1 MKEIQQLR
9 AATRLIGRRT
19 TLRYL
24 AIGAASALV
33 AACTGESGTSAPGSG
48 KGGGKGSGTAAPSGA
63 GTGSPSPGSSAT
75 AGGTPDAAAP
85 EATTTGVMARA
96 FDAFVKGGWTVESTT
111 PGGETVRGRATVMAD
126 GGGNGGF
133 TLVWEGSGGQV
144 TWSGGWLLRGG
155 HLRIDV
161 FDAPEDVDK
170 LTGGEALTVPKEVGE
185 GTSLLLPWQPP
196 GHSGTG
202 DGQYLKVTYK
212 NDVLRIV
219 HSERGESE
227 SVHVCT
233 RAA

>member
-1 MKEIQQLR
+1 MRELQQIR
-9 AATRLIGRRT
+9 AATRLVGRRT

-24 AIGAASALV
+24 AVGVASALV
-33 AACTGESGTSAPGSG
+33 AACTGESGKSAPAGR
-48 KGGGKGSGTAAPSGA
+48 KGSGTAAPSHTDSA
-63 GTGSPSPGSSAT
+63 SPTGSSSA
-75 AGGTPDAAAP
+75 ASNGSTPDTATP
-85 EATTTGVMARA
+85 EATTTGVMSRA
-96 FDAFVKGGWTVESTT
+96 FDAFVKGGWNVESTT
-111 PGGETVRGRATVMAD
+111 PGGETVRGKATVMAD

-133 TLVWEGSGGQV
+133 TLVWEGASPPV
-144 TWSGGWLLRGG
+144 TWSGSWLLRGG

-161 FDAPEDVDK
+161 FDAPGDLDK

-219 HSERGESE
+219 HAERGGSE

>member
-1 MKEIQQLR
+1 MREIQQIR

-24 AIGAASALV
+24 ALGAASALV
-33 AACTGESGTSAPGSG
+33 AACTGESGKSAPG
-48 KGGGKGSGTAAPSGA
+48 GGKRSGTAAPSGA
-63 GTGSPSPGSSAT
+63 NSTSPSPSSSAAS
-75 AGGTPDAAAP
+75 AGSTPDTASP
-85 EATTTGVMARA
+85 EATTTGVMSRA

-111 PGGETVRGRATVMAD
+111 PGGETVRGKATVMAD

-133 TLVWEGSGGQV
+133 TLVWEGTSGQV
-144 TWSGGWLLRGG
+144 TWSGSWLLRGG

-161 FDAPEDVDK
+161 FDAPEDLDK
-170 LTGGEALTVPKEVGE
+170 LTGGEALTVPEEVGE

-196 GHSGTG
+196 GHSGTS

>member
-1 MKEIQQLR
+1 MKDIQQLR

-33 AACTGESGTSAPGSG
+33 AACTGETKKAGTGGSTASATTPTPATSATASATPSANQPTSAP
-48 KGGGKGSGTAAPSGA
+48 
-63 GTGSPSPGSSAT
+63 SS
-75 AGGTPDAAAP
+75 P
-85 EATTTGVMARA
+85 EATTTGVMSRA
-96 FDAFVKGGWTVESTT
+96 FDAFVRGGWTVESTT
-111 PGGETVRGRATVMAD
+111 PGGETVKGKATVMAD

-133 TLVWEGSGGQV
+133 TLVWKGGGKQV
-144 TWSGGWLLRGG
+144 TWTGSWLLRGG

-170 LTGGEALTVPKEVGE
+170 LTGGQALTVPKEVGE

-196 GHSGTG
+196 GHDGTT

-219 HSERGESE
+219 HSERGGSE

-233 RAA
+233 RMV